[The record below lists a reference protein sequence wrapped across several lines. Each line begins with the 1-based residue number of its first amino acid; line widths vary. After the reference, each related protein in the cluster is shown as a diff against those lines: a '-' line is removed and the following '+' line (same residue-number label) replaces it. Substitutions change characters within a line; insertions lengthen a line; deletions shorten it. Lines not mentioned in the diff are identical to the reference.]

1 MIRQEKD
8 CGIRASGIR
17 EVLGG
22 KIRDDGGDH
31 FVEAPSDPAGRIG
44 LSVTVTLIH
53 IIKCNLLT
61 RNPCSKSVK
70 RGNFSKTR
78 VTDLRS
84 VSIIV

>member
-31 FVEAPSDPAGRIG
+31 FAEAPSDPAGRIG
-44 LSVTVTLIH
+44 LSVTLPALFSVVKTSSGSSAS
-53 IIKCNLLT
+53 
-61 RNPCSKSVK
+61 SKQSLCAE
-70 RGNFSKTR
+70 RM
-78 VTDLRS
+78 
-84 VSIIV
+84 